1 MAKTDRYENALIRR
15 SGSRLAQADL
25 SWARVLRVLAGIA
38 VLATGLAATGAADW
52 AVAAARESMHG
63 RMAVYGQYTPRASM
77 VRVGW
82 IEIAENAP

>member
-1 MAKTDRYENALIRR
+1 MAKTDRYENALIRSSR
-15 SGSRLAQADL
+15 SRLVPAGL
-25 SWARVLRVLAGIA
+25 SWGKVLRAVAGIA
-38 VLATGLAATGAADW
+38 VVTAGLAAAGAADW
-52 AVAAARESMHG
+52 AVVAARQAMQG

>member
-1 MAKTDRYENALIRR
+1 MAKTDRYENALIRSER
-15 SGSRLAQADL
+15 SRLFPASL
-25 SWARVLRVLAGIA
+25 SRERIFRVVAGIA
-38 VLATGLAATGAADW
+38 VVMAGLAATGAADW
-52 AVAAARESMHG
+52 AVVATRQAMHG